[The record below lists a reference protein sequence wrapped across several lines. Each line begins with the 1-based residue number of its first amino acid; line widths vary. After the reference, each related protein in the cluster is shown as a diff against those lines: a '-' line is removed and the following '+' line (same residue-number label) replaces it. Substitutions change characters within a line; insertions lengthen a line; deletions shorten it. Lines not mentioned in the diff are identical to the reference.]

1 MSYKIV
7 LDSCGE
13 LPEHLKSDNRYEI
26 VPLELQVGEER
37 MWDDET
43 FDQKNFLQKVA
54 ACPTCPKSACPSP
67 ERYMQ
72 AFDCAAE
79 DIYVVTL
86 SGNLSGSYNS
96 VRLAAEELKEEYPD
110 RKILVVDSLC
120 ASLGEGLFV
129 YKAVQMKEAG
139 ASVDEVAAWLEE
151 HKQNFCHVFTVDD
164 LFHLYRGGRVS
175 KAAAIV
181 GTMINLKPLLHVDD
195 EGHLIPLSK
204 VRGRKKSLATLVSM
218 MEERIGSWKDKND
231 IIFISHG
238 DCIEDAEKLASII
251 KERFGNDRITISY
264 VGPVIGAHSGPG
276 TLALFFLGEHR

>member
-37 MWDDET
+37 IWDDVT

-96 VRLAAEELKEEYPD
+96 AYLARSMYLEKNPDKKIHVFDSCSASCGETQIAFYISSLAEEGKSFEEIIPLAEQFRDDLTTYFVLD
-110 RKILVVDSLC
+110 NLDTLRKNGRLSRVKAFVASTLAVKPVMGSTDDGNIVQRGQAIGMKKALVKMADII
-120 ASLGEGLFV
+120 LGE
-129 YKAVQMKEAG
+129 K
-139 ASVDEVAAWLEE
+139 
-151 HKQNFCHVFTVDD
+151 TD
-164 LFHLYRGGRVS
+164 LQKRTL
-175 KAAAIV
+175 
-181 GTMINLKPLLHVDD
+181 MITHCNC
-195 EGHLIPLSK
+195 S
-204 VRGRKKSLATLVSM
+204 
-218 MEERIGSWKDKND
+218 DK
-231 IIFISHG
+231 
-238 DCIEDAEKLASII
+238 AEKFKEII
-251 KERFGNDRITISY
+251 CKKADFRNILIMDTAGVSSMYANDGGIIVT
-264 VGPVIGAHSGPG
+264 V
-276 TLALFFLGEHR
+276 

>member
-37 MWDDET
+37 IWDDET

-96 VRLAAEELKEEYPD
+96 AYLARSMYLEKNPDKKIHVFDSCSASCGETQIAFYISSLAEEGKSFEEIIPLAEQFRDDLTTYFVLD
-110 RKILVVDSLC
+110 NLDTLRKNGRLSRVKAFVASTLAVKPVMGSTDDGNIVQRGQAIGMKKALVKMADII
-120 ASLGEGLFV
+120 LGEKTDLQKRTLMITHCNCPD
-129 YKAVQMKEAG
+129 KAKKFKEIICKKADFRNILIMDTAG
-139 ASVDEVAAWLEE
+139 VSSMYANDGGIIV
-151 HKQNFCHVFTVDD
+151 TV
-164 LFHLYRGGRVS
+164 
-175 KAAAIV
+175 
-181 GTMINLKPLLHVDD
+181 
-195 EGHLIPLSK
+195 
-204 VRGRKKSLATLVSM
+204 
-218 MEERIGSWKDKND
+218 
-231 IIFISHG
+231 
-238 DCIEDAEKLASII
+238 
-251 KERFGNDRITISY
+251 
-264 VGPVIGAHSGPG
+264 
-276 TLALFFLGEHR
+276 

>member
-37 MWDDET
+37 IWDDET

-67 ERYMQ
+67 ECYMQ

-96 VRLAAEELKEEYPD
+96 AYLARSMYLEKNPDKKIHVFDSCSASCGETQIAFYISSLAEEGKSFEEIIPLAEQFRDDLTTYFVLD
-110 RKILVVDSLC
+110 NLDTLRKNGRLSRVKAFVASTLAVKPVMGSTDDGNIVQRGQAIGMKKALVKMADII
-120 ASLGEGLFV
+120 LGE
-129 YKAVQMKEAG
+129 K
-139 ASVDEVAAWLEE
+139 
-151 HKQNFCHVFTVDD
+151 TD
-164 LFHLYRGGRVS
+164 LQKRTL
-175 KAAAIV
+175 
-181 GTMINLKPLLHVDD
+181 MITHCNCP
-195 EGHLIPLSK
+195 
-204 VRGRKKSLATLVSM
+204 
-218 MEERIGSWKDKND
+218 DK
-231 IIFISHG
+231 
-238 DCIEDAEKLASII
+238 AEKFKEII
-251 KERFGNDRITISY
+251 CKKADFRDILIMDTAGVSSMYANDGGII
-264 VGPVIGAHSGPG
+264 VAV
-276 TLALFFLGEHR
+276 

>member
-43 FDQKNFLQKVA
+43 FDQKYFLQRVA
-54 ACPTCPKSACPSP
+54 TCPTCPKSACPSP

-96 VRLAAEELKEEYPD
+96 AYLARSMYLEKNPDKKIHVFDSCSASCGETQIAFYISSLAEEGKSFEEIIPLAEQFRDDLTTYFVLD
-110 RKILVVDSLC
+110 NLDTLRKNGRLSRVKAFVASTLAVKPVMGSTDDGNIVQRGQAIGMKKALVKMADII
-120 ASLGEGLFV
+120 LGE
-129 YKAVQMKEAG
+129 K
-139 ASVDEVAAWLEE
+139 
-151 HKQNFCHVFTVDD
+151 TD
-164 LFHLYRGGRVS
+164 LQKRTL
-175 KAAAIV
+175 
-181 GTMINLKPLLHVDD
+181 MITHCNCP
-195 EGHLIPLSK
+195 
-204 VRGRKKSLATLVSM
+204 
-218 MEERIGSWKDKND
+218 DK
-231 IIFISHG
+231 
-238 DCIEDAEKLASII
+238 AEKFKEII
-251 KERFGNDRITISY
+251 CKKADFRDILIMDTAGVSSMYANDGGIIVT
-264 VGPVIGAHSGPG
+264 V
-276 TLALFFLGEHR
+276 

>member
-37 MWDDET
+37 IWDDET

-96 VRLAAEELKEEYPD
+96 AYLARSMYLEKNPDKKIHVFDSCSAFCGETQIAFYISSLAEEGKSFEEIIPLAEQFRDDLTTYFVLD
-110 RKILVVDSLC
+110 NLDTLRKNGRLSRVKAFVASTLAVKPVMGSTDDGNIVQRGQAIGMKKALVKMADII
-120 ASLGEGLFV
+120 LGE
-129 YKAVQMKEAG
+129 K
-139 ASVDEVAAWLEE
+139 
-151 HKQNFCHVFTVDD
+151 TD
-164 LFHLYRGGRVS
+164 LQKRTL
-175 KAAAIV
+175 
-181 GTMINLKPLLHVDD
+181 MITHCNCP
-195 EGHLIPLSK
+195 
-204 VRGRKKSLATLVSM
+204 
-218 MEERIGSWKDKND
+218 DK
-231 IIFISHG
+231 
-238 DCIEDAEKLASII
+238 AEKFKEII
-251 KERFGNDRITISY
+251 CKKADFRNILIMDTAGVSSMYANDGGIIVT
-264 VGPVIGAHSGPG
+264 V
-276 TLALFFLGEHR
+276 

>member
-96 VRLAAEELKEEYPD
+96 AYLARSMYLEKNPDKKIHVFDSCSASCGETQIAFYISSLAEEGKSFEEIIPLAEQFRDDLTTYFVLDNLETLRKNGRLTGVKALVASTLSIKPIMAGDKGNIVQRGQSIGMKKALRRMAEIILEEVGDTQHRTLMITHCNAPD
-110 RKILVVDSLC
+110 RAETIKKLLTD
-120 ASLGEGLFV
+120 
-129 YKAVQMKEAG
+129 KVQFRDCLIMDTRGVSSMYANDG
-139 ASVDEVAAWLEE
+139 GVIV
-151 HKQNFCHVFTVDD
+151 TV
-164 LFHLYRGGRVS
+164 
-175 KAAAIV
+175 
-181 GTMINLKPLLHVDD
+181 
-195 EGHLIPLSK
+195 
-204 VRGRKKSLATLVSM
+204 
-218 MEERIGSWKDKND
+218 
-231 IIFISHG
+231 
-238 DCIEDAEKLASII
+238 
-251 KERFGNDRITISY
+251 
-264 VGPVIGAHSGPG
+264 
-276 TLALFFLGEHR
+276 

>member
-43 FDQKNFLQKVA
+43 FDQKYFLQKVA

-96 VRLAAEELKEEYPD
+96 AYLARSMYLEKNPDKKIHVFDSCSASCGETQIAFYISSLAEEGKSIEEIIPLAEQFRDNLTTYFVLD
-110 RKILVVDSLC
+110 NLDTLRKNGRLSRVKAFVASTLAVKPVMGSTDDGNIVQRGQAIGMKKALVKMADII
-120 ASLGEGLFV
+120 LGE
-129 YKAVQMKEAG
+129 K
-139 ASVDEVAAWLEE
+139 
-151 HKQNFCHVFTVDD
+151 TD
-164 LFHLYRGGRVS
+164 LQKRTL
-175 KAAAIV
+175 
-181 GTMINLKPLLHVDD
+181 MITHCNC
-195 EGHLIPLSK
+195 S
-204 VRGRKKSLATLVSM
+204 
-218 MEERIGSWKDKND
+218 DK
-231 IIFISHG
+231 
-238 DCIEDAEKLASII
+238 AEKFKEII
-251 KERFGNDRITISY
+251 CKKADFRDILIMDTAGVSSMYANDGGIIVT
-264 VGPVIGAHSGPG
+264 V
-276 TLALFFLGEHR
+276 

>member
-37 MWDDET
+37 IWDDET

-96 VRLAAEELKEEYPD
+96 AYLARSMYLGKNPDKKIHVFDSCSASCGETQIAFYISSLAEEGKSFEEIIPLAEQFRDDLTTYFVLD
-110 RKILVVDSLC
+110 NLDTLRKNGRLSRVKAFVASTLAVKPVMGSTDDGNIVQRGQAIGMKKALVKMADII
-120 ASLGEGLFV
+120 LGEKTDLQKRTLMITHCNCPD
-129 YKAVQMKEAG
+129 KAKKFKEIICKKADFRNILIMDTAG
-139 ASVDEVAAWLEE
+139 VSSMYANDGGIIV
-151 HKQNFCHVFTVDD
+151 TV
-164 LFHLYRGGRVS
+164 
-175 KAAAIV
+175 
-181 GTMINLKPLLHVDD
+181 
-195 EGHLIPLSK
+195 
-204 VRGRKKSLATLVSM
+204 
-218 MEERIGSWKDKND
+218 
-231 IIFISHG
+231 
-238 DCIEDAEKLASII
+238 
-251 KERFGNDRITISY
+251 
-264 VGPVIGAHSGPG
+264 
-276 TLALFFLGEHR
+276 

>member
-43 FDQKNFLQKVA
+43 FDQKDFLQKVA

-96 VRLAAEELKEEYPD
+96 AYLARSMYLEKNPDKKIHVFDSCSASCGETQIAFYISSLAEEGKSFEEIIPLAEQFRDDLTTYFVLD
-110 RKILVVDSLC
+110 NLDTLRKNGRLSRVKAFV
-120 ASLGEGLFV
+120 ASTLAVKPVMGSTDDGNIVQRGQAIGMKKALAKMADIILGE
-129 YKAVQMKEAG
+129 K
-139 ASVDEVAAWLEE
+139 
-151 HKQNFCHVFTVDD
+151 TD
-164 LFHLYRGGRVS
+164 LQKRIL
-175 KAAAIV
+175 
-181 GTMINLKPLLHVDD
+181 MITHCNCP
-195 EGHLIPLSK
+195 
-204 VRGRKKSLATLVSM
+204 
-218 MEERIGSWKDKND
+218 DK
-231 IIFISHG
+231 
-238 DCIEDAEKLASII
+238 AEKFKEII
-251 KERFGNDRITISY
+251 CKKADFRDILIMDTAGVSSMYANDGGIIVT
-264 VGPVIGAHSGPG
+264 V
-276 TLALFFLGEHR
+276 

>member
-13 LPEHLKSDNRYEI
+13 LPDQLKSDNRYEI

-43 FDQKNFLQKVA
+43 FDQKDFLQKVA

-96 VRLAAEELKEEYPD
+96 AYLARSMYLEKNPDKKIHVFDSCSASCGETQIAFYISSLAEEGKSFEEIIPLAEQFRDDLTTYFVLD
-110 RKILVVDSLC
+110 NLDTLRKNGRLSRVKAFV
-120 ASLGEGLFV
+120 ASTLAVKPVMGSTDDGNIVQRGQAIGMKKALAKMADIILGE
-129 YKAVQMKEAG
+129 K
-139 ASVDEVAAWLEE
+139 
-151 HKQNFCHVFTVDD
+151 TD
-164 LFHLYRGGRVS
+164 LQKRIL
-175 KAAAIV
+175 
-181 GTMINLKPLLHVDD
+181 MITHCNCP
-195 EGHLIPLSK
+195 
-204 VRGRKKSLATLVSM
+204 
-218 MEERIGSWKDKND
+218 DK
-231 IIFISHG
+231 
-238 DCIEDAEKLASII
+238 AEKFKEII
-251 KERFGNDRITISY
+251 CKKADFRDILIMDTAGVSSMYANDGGIIVT
-264 VGPVIGAHSGPG
+264 V
-276 TLALFFLGEHR
+276 

>member
-43 FDQKNFLQKVA
+43 FDQKDFLQKVA

-96 VRLAAEELKEEYPD
+96 AYLARSMYLEKNPDKKIHVFDSCSASCGETQIAFYISSLAEEGKSFEEIIPLAEQFRDDLTTYFVLD
-110 RKILVVDSLC
+110 NLDTLRKNGRLSRVKAFV
-120 ASLGEGLFV
+120 ASTLAVKPVMGSTDDGHIVQRGQAIGMKKALAKMADIILGE
-129 YKAVQMKEAG
+129 K
-139 ASVDEVAAWLEE
+139 
-151 HKQNFCHVFTVDD
+151 TD
-164 LFHLYRGGRVS
+164 LQKRTL
-175 KAAAIV
+175 
-181 GTMINLKPLLHVDD
+181 MITHCNCP
-195 EGHLIPLSK
+195 
-204 VRGRKKSLATLVSM
+204 
-218 MEERIGSWKDKND
+218 DK
-231 IIFISHG
+231 
-238 DCIEDAEKLASII
+238 AEKFKEII
-251 KERFGNDRITISY
+251 CKKADFRDILIMDTAGVSSMYANDGGIIVT
-264 VGPVIGAHSGPG
+264 V
-276 TLALFFLGEHR
+276 

>member
-43 FDQKNFLQKVA
+43 FDQKKFLQKVA

-96 VRLAAEELKEEYPD
+96 AYLARSMYLEKNPDKKIHVFDSCSASCGETQIAFYISSLAEEGKSFEEIIPLAEQFRDDLTTYFVLD
-110 RKILVVDSLC
+110 NLDTLRKNGRLSRVKAFVASTLAVKPVMGSTDDGNIVQRGQAIGMKKALVKMADII
-120 ASLGEGLFV
+120 LGE
-129 YKAVQMKEAG
+129 K
-139 ASVDEVAAWLEE
+139 
-151 HKQNFCHVFTVDD
+151 TD
-164 LFHLYRGGRVS
+164 LQKRTL
-175 KAAAIV
+175 
-181 GTMINLKPLLHVDD
+181 MITHCNCP
-195 EGHLIPLSK
+195 
-204 VRGRKKSLATLVSM
+204 
-218 MEERIGSWKDKND
+218 DK
-231 IIFISHG
+231 
-238 DCIEDAEKLASII
+238 AEKFKEII
-251 KERFGNDRITISY
+251 CKKADFRNILIMDTAGVSSMYANDGGIIVT
-264 VGPVIGAHSGPG
+264 V
-276 TLALFFLGEHR
+276 

>member
-37 MWDDET
+37 IWDDET

-96 VRLAAEELKEEYPD
+96 MYLEKNPDKKIHVFDSCSASCGETQIAFYISSLAEEGKSFEEIIPLAEQFRDDLTTYFVLD
-110 RKILVVDSLC
+110 NLDTLRKNGRLSRVKAFVASTLAVKPVMGSTDDGNIVQRGQAIGMKKALVKMADII
-120 ASLGEGLFV
+120 LGE
-129 YKAVQMKEAG
+129 K
-139 ASVDEVAAWLEE
+139 
-151 HKQNFCHVFTVDD
+151 TD
-164 LFHLYRGGRVS
+164 LQKRTL
-175 KAAAIV
+175 
-181 GTMINLKPLLHVDD
+181 MITHCNCQ
-195 EGHLIPLSK
+195 
-204 VRGRKKSLATLVSM
+204 
-218 MEERIGSWKDKND
+218 DK
-231 IIFISHG
+231 
-238 DCIEDAEKLASII
+238 AEKFKEII
-251 KERFGNDRITISY
+251 CKKADFRDILIMDTAGVSSMYANDGGIIVT
-264 VGPVIGAHSGPG
+264 V
-276 TLALFFLGEHR
+276 

>member
-37 MWDDET
+37 IWDDET

-96 VRLAAEELKEEYPD
+96 AYLARSMYLEKNPDKKIHVFDSCSASCGETQIAFYISSLAEEGKSFEEIIPLAEQFRDDLTTYFVLD
-110 RKILVVDSLC
+110 NLDTLRKNGRLSRVKAFVASTLAVKPVMGSTDDGNIVQRGQAIGMKKALVKMADII
-120 ASLGEGLFV
+120 LGEKTDLQKRTLMITHCNCPD
-129 YKAVQMKEAG
+129 KAKKFKEIICKKADFRDILIMDTAG
-139 ASVDEVAAWLEE
+139 VSSMYANDGGIIV
-151 HKQNFCHVFTVDD
+151 TV
-164 LFHLYRGGRVS
+164 
-175 KAAAIV
+175 
-181 GTMINLKPLLHVDD
+181 
-195 EGHLIPLSK
+195 
-204 VRGRKKSLATLVSM
+204 
-218 MEERIGSWKDKND
+218 
-231 IIFISHG
+231 
-238 DCIEDAEKLASII
+238 
-251 KERFGNDRITISY
+251 
-264 VGPVIGAHSGPG
+264 
-276 TLALFFLGEHR
+276 

>member
-37 MWDDET
+37 IWDDET

-96 VRLAAEELKEEYPD
+96 AYLARSMYLEKNPDKKIHVFDSCSASCGETQIAFYISSLAEEGKSFEEIILLAEQFRDDLTTYFVLD
-110 RKILVVDSLC
+110 NLDTLRKNGRLSRVKAFVASTLAVKPVMGSTDDGNIVQRGQAIGMKKALVKMADII
-120 ASLGEGLFV
+120 LGEKTDLQKRTLMITHCNCPD
-129 YKAVQMKEAG
+129 KAKKFKEIICKKADFRNILIMDTAG
-139 ASVDEVAAWLEE
+139 VSSMYANDGGIIV
-151 HKQNFCHVFTVDD
+151 TV
-164 LFHLYRGGRVS
+164 
-175 KAAAIV
+175 
-181 GTMINLKPLLHVDD
+181 
-195 EGHLIPLSK
+195 
-204 VRGRKKSLATLVSM
+204 
-218 MEERIGSWKDKND
+218 
-231 IIFISHG
+231 
-238 DCIEDAEKLASII
+238 
-251 KERFGNDRITISY
+251 
-264 VGPVIGAHSGPG
+264 
-276 TLALFFLGEHR
+276 

>member
-37 MWDDET
+37 IWDDET

-96 VRLAAEELKEEYPD
+96 AYLARSMYLEKNPD
-110 RKILVVDSLC
+110 KKI
-120 ASLGEGLFV
+120 
-129 YKAVQMKEAG
+129 
-139 ASVDEVAAWLEE
+139 
-151 HKQNFCHVFTVDD
+151 HVFDSCSASCGEKQIAFYISSD
-164 LFHLYRGGRVS
+164 
-175 KAAAIV
+175 
-181 GTMINLKPLLHVDD
+181 
-195 EGHLIPLSK
+195 
-204 VRGRKKSLATLVSM
+204 M
-218 MEERIGSWKDKND
+218 MSRRDK
-231 IIFISHG
+231 
-238 DCIEDAEKLASII
+238 
-251 KERFGNDRITISY
+251 
-264 VGPVIGAHSGPG
+264 
-276 TLALFFLGEHR
+276 

>member
-37 MWDDET
+37 IWDDET

-96 VRLAAEELKEEYPD
+96 AYLARSMY
-110 RKILVVDSLC
+110 
-120 ASLGEGLFV
+120 
-129 YKAVQMKEAG
+129 
-139 ASVDEVAAWLEE
+139 LE
-151 HKQNFCHVFTVDD
+151 
-164 LFHLYRGGRVS
+164 
-175 KAAAIV
+175 
-181 GTMINLKPLLHVDD
+181 
-195 EGHLIPLSK
+195 
-204 VRGRKKSLATLVSM
+204 KSGQ
-218 MEERIGSWKDKND
+218 ENP
-231 IIFISHG
+231 
-238 DCIEDAEKLASII
+238 CI
-251 KERFGNDRITISY
+251 
-264 VGPVIGAHSGPG
+264 
-276 TLALFFLGEHR
+276 

>member
-96 VRLAAEELKEEYPD
+96 AYLARSMYLEKIRT
-110 RKILVVDSLC
+110 RKSM
-120 ASLGEGLFV
+120 
-129 YKAVQMKEAG
+129 Y
-139 ASVDEVAAWLEE
+139 
-151 HKQNFCHVFTVDD
+151 
-164 LFHLYRGGRVS
+164 
-175 KAAAIV
+175 
-181 GTMINLKPLLHVDD
+181 
-195 EGHLIPLSK
+195 LIPVPHPV
-204 VRGRKKSLATLVSM
+204 VRHRLH
-218 MEERIGSWKDKND
+218 
-231 IIFISHG
+231 FIS
-238 DCIEDAEKLASII
+238 A
-251 KERFGNDRITISY
+251 
-264 VGPVIGAHSGPG
+264 
-276 TLALFFLGEHR
+276 ALQKRENPSKRSFRWQSSSEMI

>member
-37 MWDDET
+37 IWDDET

-96 VRLAAEELKEEYPD
+96 AYLARSMYLEKNPDKKIHVFDSCSASCGETQIAFYISSLAEEGKSFEEIIPLAEQFRDDLTTYFVLD
-110 RKILVVDSLC
+110 NLDTLRKNGRLSRVKAFV
-120 ASLGEGLFV
+120 ASTLAVKPVMGSTDDGNIVQRGQAIGMKKALAKMADIILGE
-129 YKAVQMKEAG
+129 K
-139 ASVDEVAAWLEE
+139 
-151 HKQNFCHVFTVDD
+151 TD
-164 LFHLYRGGRVS
+164 LQKRIL
-175 KAAAIV
+175 
-181 GTMINLKPLLHVDD
+181 MITHCNCP
-195 EGHLIPLSK
+195 
-204 VRGRKKSLATLVSM
+204 
-218 MEERIGSWKDKND
+218 DK
-231 IIFISHG
+231 
-238 DCIEDAEKLASII
+238 AEKFKEII
-251 KERFGNDRITISY
+251 CKKADFRDILIMDTAGVSSMYANDGGIIVT
-264 VGPVIGAHSGPG
+264 V
-276 TLALFFLGEHR
+276 

>member
-96 VRLAAEELKEEYPD
+96 AYLARSMYLEKNPDKKIHVFDSCSASCGETQIAFYISSLAEEGKSFEEIIPLAEQF
-110 RKILVVDSLC
+110 R
-120 ASLGEGLFV
+120 
-129 YKAVQMKEAG
+129 
-139 ASVDEVAAWLEE
+139 
-151 HKQNFCHVFTVDD
+151 DD
-164 LFHLYRGGRVS
+164 LTTYFVLDNLETLRKNGRLTGV
-175 KAAAIV
+175 KALVASTLSIKPVMAGREGEIEKQAQAV
-181 GTMINLKPLLHVDD
+181 GMKKALAKMAELMLHEVPDTAKRV
-195 EGHLIPLSK
+195 L
-204 VRGRKKSLATLVSM
+204 M
-218 MEERIGSWKDKND
+218 
-231 IIFISHG
+231 ISHCNCK
-238 DCIEDAEKLASII
+238 DRAEYVKKLFLAKASFEKVYILDTAGISSMYANDGGII
-251 KERFGNDRITISY
+251 
-264 VGPVIGAHSGPG
+264 V
-276 TLALFFLGEHR
+276 TL